1 MQKVFADF
9 IHTLRQQGVPVSPA
23 ETLDALKVAELL
35 GVQERH
41 QLRHG
46 LGLVLAKNQQ
56 DKQTY
61 EHYFDEFFKFTE
73 VTPSTKGEDSEGEKG
88 EDGIHEPS
96 EPNQD
101 LSANG
106 DGPSDIS
113 SSSGQGGGESEDAG
127 ESESEL
133 MLSGDLAVQAQSP
146 LGQMLQAGDAAEIAM
161 AIARAGQQEGVQNIQ
176 LFTQKPLFSYRMM
189 NQMGNEALNQELLEL
204 DASNELAQQRLA
216 SRLRNAQAHL
226 QEQVRD
232 YVEQQYLLYAEA
244 KGQQLRENTLQKV
257 KLTNIDNHYAHQMAD
272 LVRKAAKR
280 LASLHS
286 RKRKLRKR
294 GLLDV
299 RKTIAAN
306 AAYDGVLFHTR
317 WKTTVVDRPKIMVIC
332 DVSGSVSRVARFL
345 LLFVHSLQ
353 EVLPRTRSFVFSS
366 DMGEV
371 TNLFKDQSLEEAL
384 SDIMTTWANQSTSYD
399 KALADFS
406 EQALQDVDQKTT
418 VIMLGDARNNNGN
431 GRADIWQKVYQQAG
445 RVLWLNPEHIN
456 SWDTGDSIMAS
467 YRPYCSELHCCNSL
481 RDLERIL
488 GNLLKH
494 S

>member
-9 IHTLRQQGVPVSPA
+9 IHTLRQQGVPISPA
-23 ETLDALKVAELL
+23 ETLDALKTAELL
-35 GVQERH
+35 GLQGKSR
-41 QLRHG
+41 LRQG
-46 LGLVLAKNQQ
+46 LGLVLAKNEQ

-61 EHYFDEFFKFTE
+61 EHYFDEFFKFAE
-73 VTPSTKGEDSEGEKG
+73 PASSSGSEAL
-88 EDGIHEPS
+88 EDGDDLEQQNEQSSDELPS
-96 EPNQD
+96 N
-101 LSANG
+101 
-106 DGPSDIS
+106 DGASEVS
-113 SSSGQGGGESEDAG
+113 SSSGQGGGESEDNEQD
-127 ESESEL
+127 ESSQDSATEVSA
-133 MLSGDLAVQAQSP
+133 SSP
-146 LGQMLQAGDAAEIAM
+146 LGKMLQAADPAAIAM
-161 AIARAGQQEGVQNIQ
+161 AIAKAGQQESVQNIQ

-189 NQMGNEALNQELLEL
+189 NRMGNEALNQELLAL

-216 SRLRNAQAHL
+216 NRLRSAQAQL
-226 QEQVRD
+226 QEQVKD

-244 KGQQLRENTLQKV
+244 KGQQLRETTLQKV
-257 KLTNIDNHYAHQMAD
+257 KLTNIDNHYMQQMAD

-317 WKTTVVDRPKIMVIC
+317 WKTTVVDRPKVMVIC

-353 EVLPRTRSFVFSS
+353 EVLPRSRSFVFSS

-371 TNLFKDQSLEEAL
+371 TDLFKENKLEEAL
-384 SDIMTTWANQSTSYD
+384 AEIMSKWANQSTSYD

-406 EQALQDVDQKTT
+406 DNTLKDVDQKTT

-431 GRADIWQKVYQQAG
+431 GRADIWQKVYLQAG

-456 SWDTGDSIMAS
+456 CWDTGDSIMAS
-467 YRPYCSELHCCNSL
+467 YRPYCSEVHCCNSL

>member
-1 MQKVFADF
+1 MTA
-9 IHTLRQQGVPVSPA
+9 R
-23 ETLDALKVAELL
+23 
-35 GVQERH
+35 
-41 QLRHG
+41 
-46 LGLVLAKNQQ
+46 
-56 DKQTY
+56 
-61 EHYFDEFFKFTE
+61 
-73 VTPSTKGEDSEGEKG
+73 GEGQSE
-88 EDGIHEPS
+88 
-96 EPNQD
+96 
-101 LSANG
+101 A
-106 DGPSDIS
+106 S
-113 SSSGQGGGESEDAG
+113 SSSGQGGGQSEDATDG
-127 ESESEL
+127 QEAS
-133 MLSGDLAVQAQSP
+133 DDPAVQAQSQ

-189 NQMGNEALNQELLEL
+189 NRMGNESLNQELLEL
-204 DASNELAQQRLA
+204 DGSNELDQQRLA
-216 SRLRNAQAHL
+216 ARLRNAQARL

-257 KLTNIDNHYAHQMAD
+257 KLTNIDNHYLHQMAD

-371 TNLFKDQSLEEAL
+371 TDLFKDQNLEEAL
-384 SDIMTTWANQSTSYD
+384 GEIMSKWANQSTSYD
-399 KALADFS
+399 KALGDFS

-431 GRADIWQKVYQQAG
+431 GRADIWQKVYLQAG

-467 YRPYCSELHCCNSL
+467 YRPYCSELHSCNSL